1 VGNANYG
8 IALIGYSECC
18 KNWPC
23 SRTNTFDTQYFLEV
37 MRHPPPNY
45 RNIAHP
51 ENLKSQAFW
60 TEDPIPIQGT
70 STHIFDIAIANY
82 LSLQ

>member
-1 VGNANYG
+1 LGIQNAPKTG
-8 IALIGYSECC
+8 HVPEQIHLIHSI
-18 KNWPC
+18 
-23 SRTNTFDTQYFLEV
+23 FLEE
-37 MRHPPPNY
+37 MRHSPPNY
-45 RNIAHP
+45 RNTAHP